1 MSNWKEKIE
10 IYTIKY
16 VYAKKLHA
24 TDFNLEMKRCSN
36 TTNQRVVCMLGHH
49 VAQNTIIEYIST
61 FVRL

>member
-1 MSNWKEKIE
+1 MPRCCTQQI
-10 IYTIKY
+10 
-16 VYAKKLHA
+16 L
-24 TDFNLEMKRCSN
+24 NLEMKRCSN